1 MEKQTRNEAT
11 NTLIIQLNEM
21 YHEAKAQDTPIGTY
35 ASISLNNESI
45 FLVVSQTGH
54 YYGSYVVDTDVVFT
68 TSADSP
74 RELTES
80 LFDFR
85 EGYLTLMTQCG
96 KKVSVSESEIET
108 VSDIMGQMFLAN
120 EQEYYSK

>member
-85 EGYLTLMTQCG
+85 EGYGSYDCFIAKDDDKIIG
-96 KKVSVSESEIET
+96 IKIDYFYHDYEDYEE
-108 VSDIMGQMFLAN
+108 
-120 EQEYYSK
+120 E